1 MTYIDM
7 AWGSPPPDIHPPHH
21 PPLYPRTP
29 RVISVMHYIVLLMG
43 SLNHSCHLS
52 PLDRRGCEIPC
63 PMESN
68 AFFRSLGQRVG
79 VGAPPTPGRSWP
91 CTRTWICPDPFF
103 EGVAIG
109 PETQPYLV
117 KPSFSFHLLA
127 LIGEEGDSTRRTRE
141 PGHVGVGCLFQFSKQ
156 GHLTHVL
163 IGLFLAPPRG
173 VLGWVGLGELG
184 GLIS

>member
-1 MTYIDM
+1 
-7 AWGSPPPDIHPPHH
+7 
-21 PPLYPRTP
+21 
-29 RVISVMHYIVLLMG
+29 
-43 SLNHSCHLS
+43 
-52 PLDRRGCEIPC
+52 
-63 PMESN
+63 MESN
-68 AFFRSLGQRVG
+68 AFLRSLGQRVG

-127 LIGEEGDSTRRTRE
+127 LIGDEGDSTRRTWE
-141 PGHVGVGCLFQFSKQ
+141 PGHVGVGWLFQSSKR